1 MATRLDLTK
10 CPIAGIKRKAREILD
25 AVAGGTHPLKLG
37 GQTLEST
44 ESTVISVPVGLRFR
58 LLFRA
63 RTLEPFDF
71 MTHEQYNKFIR
82 SRR

>member
-1 MATRLDLTK
+1 MADRLDLTK
-10 CPIAGIKRKAREILD
+10 CSITGIRHRAKAILE

-37 GQTLEST
+37 GHTLEST

-63 RTLEPFDF
+63 RTFEPFDF